1 LISHKRDPS
10 GRRAKDGWKVVE
22 GQVKDVNSSLNN
34 VSIHILYTETQLIEY
49 GNENTKDEGCKL
61 TVLKAMKSVER
72 VEGTCLYLHIH
83 IHHNIYQAIKHH
95 PLHMDRG

>member
-1 LISHKRDPS
+1 LISHKRDS
-10 GRRAKDGWKVVE
+10 NERRAKDGCKVVE

-34 VSIHILYTETQLIEY
+34 VSIHTLYTETQLIGC
-49 GNENTKDEGCKL
+49 GNENTKDEECKL
-61 TVLKAMKSVER
+61 TVLEAMKSVER

-83 IHHNIYQAIKHH
+83 IYHNIYQVIKHH